1 MNLTEAP
8 PHLPYP
14 KLPFRDAV
22 GLAYSTYFSHFIDA
36 LRASWLWL
44 IVVGV
49 FTGFANWRLWSWRGA
64 FVAEVKPIP
73 PFRMQQPTEMAV
85 LLNLD
90 NILML
95 FAGVSIAVAWHRLMI
110 LNEQPNVSGSNVVTK
125 NLWRYVVAAIA
136 LFLIMLLP
144 VIAVMLPIFYLLLPV
159 PSGQNPTPA
168 GLLPSY
174 LLVLVVYAVGMAVAL
189 RLTLLLP
196 AQAVGDTG
204 LTIRQTWNRTSGN
217 IWRLFWGIIACTVP
231 PLLLMEIVS
240 LIMIGTPNP
249 ARFADEDF
257 ATQMTVT
264 SIIFVI
270 CYLLILPIGI
280 GFLSHAYLHFFPSDT
295 EPER

>member
-1 MNLTEAP
+1 MKLTEAR

-14 KLPFRDAV
+14 KLPFRETV
-22 GLAYSTYFSHFIDA
+22 GLAYSTYFDHFITV
-36 LRASWLWL
+36 LRASWFWL

-49 FTGFANWRLWSWRGA
+49 FTGFANWRLWSWRGV

-73 PFRMQQPTEMAV
+73 PFRMQQPTEMTV

-95 FAGVSIAVAWHRLMI
+95 FAGVSIAVAWHRLII
-110 LNEQPNVSGSNVVTK
+110 LNEQPGVSGSNVVTK
-125 NLWRYVVAAIA
+125 NLWRYVVAATV
-136 LFLIMLLP
+136 LFLIVLLP
-144 VIAVMLPIFYLLLPV
+144 MIPVMLPILYLLP
-159 PSGQNPTPA
+159 PGQIATPA

-174 LLVLVVYAVGMAVAL
+174 LLMLVVYAVGMAVTL

-196 AQAVGDTG
+196 ARAVGDTG

-217 IWRLFWGIIACTVP
+217 IWRLFWGIVACTVP
-231 PLLLMEIVS
+231 PFLLMEIAS
-240 LIMIGTPNP
+240 LTMIGTPNP

-257 ATQMTVT
+257 AMQMTVT
-264 SIIFVI
+264 SIIFAI

-280 GFLSHAYLHFFPSDT
+280 GFLSHAYLHFFPSGT